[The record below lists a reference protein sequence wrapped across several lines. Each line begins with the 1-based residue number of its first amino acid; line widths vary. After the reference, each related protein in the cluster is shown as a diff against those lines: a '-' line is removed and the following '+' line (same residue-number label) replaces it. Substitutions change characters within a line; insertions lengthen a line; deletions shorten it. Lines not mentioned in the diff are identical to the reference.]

1 MNPHGIGRQRIDQ
14 GLGALLARQ
23 VAQADQAQV
32 GRAQVQGRC
41 RWGLERPLA
50 CQAGTRLQLLDTTRD
65 QGPQPGRFPEAHGL
79 LGRSG
84 LAPAPH
90 ARHQG
95 EAQALG
101 SVVGAGI
108 GPGGRPQQR
117 HPQAIWRDRC
127 PLGPIQQ
134 HGQTRPCRLG
144 RQPADHRHLPTAA
157 LPGRGSRRRPLDH
170 AATGVGG

>member
-1 MNPHGIGRQRIDQ
+1 MNPHGMGRQRIGP
-14 GLGALLARQ
+14 GLVLPLDLQA
-23 VAQADQAQV
+23 AQTDQAQV

-41 RWGLERPLA
+41 RWGLERPLT
-50 CQAGTRLQLLDTTRD
+50 CQAGSRLQLFDTTRA
-65 QGPQPGRFPEAHGL
+65 QGPQPGRFPEAHSL

-84 LAPAPH
+84 LAPAPR
-90 ARHQG
+90 AGHQG

-108 GPGGRPQQR
+108 GPGGRPEQG
-117 HPQAIWRDRC
+117 HPQQLRRDRR

-134 HGQTRPCRLG
+134 HGHTRPGRLG

-170 AATGVGG
+170 AAAGVGG